1 MAPRL
6 VPIASLPISHL
17 LVQHGRRGHAG
28 RAAVLSAPGAGEG
41 HREATARGEGGG
53 ARAGLA
59 AAEEERTGGV
69 APRCS
74 PAARLADCGQLLHQA
89 GFKLITVD
97 VERVQVD
104 FGDAFLLLD
113 DLQRMGEQHAPLAPA
128 PLGRDALLAAAA
140 AYQHMFPAAGDATA
154 LRASF
159 EMTFLIGW
167 APDDTPS
174 VQRPGR

>member
-1 MAPRL
+1 M
-6 VPIASLPISHL
+6 
-17 LVQHGRRGHAG
+17 
-28 RAAVLSAPGAGEG
+28 
-41 HREATARGEGGG
+41 
-53 ARAGLA
+53 
-59 AAEEERTGGV
+59 
-69 APRCS
+69 
-74 PAARLADCGQLLHQA
+74 
-89 GFKLITVD
+89 
-97 VERVQVD
+97 ERVQVD
-104 FGDAFLLLD
+104 FGDVFLLLD